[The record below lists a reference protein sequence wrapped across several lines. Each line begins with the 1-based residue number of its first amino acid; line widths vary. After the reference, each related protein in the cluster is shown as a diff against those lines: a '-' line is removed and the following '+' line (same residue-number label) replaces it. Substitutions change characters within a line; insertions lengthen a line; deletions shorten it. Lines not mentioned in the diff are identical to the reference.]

1 MFLLGTISKILFK
14 ESSYKYLM
22 NDFVERAVFFNGRST
37 YKLKRANLALEG

>member
-1 MFLLGTISKILFK
+1 MHALPSPAHAILQK
-14 ESSYKYLM
+14 NLK